1 MNLELQKLFQSF
13 YTPSQTQTEYD
24 SISDTANLRQR
35 IIELFK
41 KYSIASI
48 FDAGSNDCIWMSEL
62 LRNIEIKYQGGDISA
77 DMVVYV
83 NTAFPER
90 LVQVHDATTD
100 AFPTVDLLFVRDVA
114 IHLNNVDKRRLWNN
128 WLDSNIPWILIT
140 HNKETLSNQDFGY
153 TNEFPFASC
162 NWQLEPW
169 YFPEP
174 VDQAWEYGV
183 GGRCMA
189 LWNQNQFKDKI

>member
-1 MNLELQKLFQSF
+1 MNLQLQKLFQSF
-13 YTPSQTQTEYD
+13 YTPSQTQTEYN

-41 KYSIASI
+41 KHNITSM

-77 DMVVYV
+77 DMVAYV

-90 LVQVHDATTD
+90 LIQVHDATTD
-100 AFPTVDLLFVRDVA
+100 AFPTVDLLFIRDVA
-114 IHLNNVDKRRLWNN
+114 IHLNNADKRKLWNN
-128 WLDSNIPWILIT
+128 WLTSNIPWILIT
-140 HNKETLSNQDFGY
+140 HNRETFSNQDFEY
-153 TNEFPFASC
+153 TNEFPFASV

-169 YFPEP
+169 FFPNP

-189 LWNQNQFKDKI
+189 LWNQNQFKGKI